1 MENQN
6 IGISQN
12 VQNQTFILEM
22 KASDLVKKELVDDL
36 KRKRR
41 NCDRKINSGMI
52 KKKKFSTLDL
62 DKKKANWQNFMV
74 IILSIF
80 LLYKCNKVHK

>member
-1 MENQN
+1 
-6 IGISQN
+6 
-12 VQNQTFILEM
+12 M
-22 KASDLVKKELVDDL
+22 KASDFGEKELVDDL

-41 NCDRKINSGMI
+41 NCDRKINSGII
-52 KKKKFSTLDL
+52 KKKKCSTLDL

-80 LLYKCNKVHK
+80 LL

>member
-6 IGISQN
+6 IVISQN

-41 NCDRKINSGMI
+41 NCDRKINSGII

-62 DKKKANWQNFMV
+62 DKKKGKLAKFHGNYFLN
-74 IILSIF
+74 IF
-80 LLYKCNKVHK
+80 TLKCKKVHK

>member
-1 MENQN
+1 
-6 IGISQN
+6 
-12 VQNQTFILEM
+12 M

-41 NCDRKINSGMI
+41 NCDRKINSGII
-52 KKKKFSTLDL
+52 KKMKFSTLDL
-62 DKKKANWQNFMV
+62 DKKRANWQNFMV

-80 LLYKCNKVHK
+80 LL